1 MVALLH
7 YLMALGGP
15 LFPCSISVAGV
26 ELGGTQ
32 LAFCPSLTEQLAVV
46 TF

>member
-7 YLMALGGP
+7 YLMALGRP
-15 LFPCSISVAGV
+15 LFPCSITVAGV
-26 ELGGTQ
+26 ELSGIQ
-32 LAFCPSLTEQLAVV
+32 LAFRPSLTEQLAVV